1 MKKFTLGSYEK
12 RCFNY
17 YEIWRGKGFLEDESA
32 SLIAYLENWCSKNH
46 YHSAEKKPNEH
57 SKEIHEKS
65 WILHTLRTAEPIA
78 TMKLMRI
85 DETIPTSAAWPR
97 TNLKKR
103 PTTKDPSTGPP
114 AAPNTINEICK
125 LKKNTMKKVVFEI
138 HLQNYSLQFG
148 A

>member
-1 MKKFTLGSYEK
+1 MNILKKSMKKV
-12 RCFNY
+12 
-17 YEIWRGKGFLEDESA
+17 GFG
-32 SLIAYLENWCSKNH
+32 
-46 YHSAEKKPNEH
+46 
-57 SKEIHEKS
+57 
-65 WILHTLRTAEPIA
+65 HTLRIAEPIA

-85 DETIPTSAAWPR
+85 DETIPASAAWPR

-125 LKKNTMKKVVFEI
+125 LKKNTMKVVFGI